1 MGLCGSKE
9 VQKTRTGKSALPQ
22 NHAEAGASKHKGHRL
37 GGASEN
43 EANGLSAKEL
53 AAQAAKDRFEQ
64 EKKKNQKGELGK
76 KLAQEIKKSSKDHA
90 MENYHNRNK
99 EELVYD

>member
-9 VQKTRTGKSALPQ
+9 APKRPGNPAFPQ
-22 NHAEAGASKHKGHRL
+22 NQVEAKVAKHKGQRL
-37 GGASEN
+37 GSATEN

-53 AAQAAKDRFEQ
+53 AAKAAKDRYEQ
-64 EKKKNQKGELGK
+64 ERKKNEKGELGK

-90 MENYHNRNK
+90 MEKYHNKNK